1 MKYPP
6 IVQRIGL
13 APPKSYHPTWSE
25 QAPDGRWRRYSYE
38 ELVARDKANLDI
50 FWLRDEGI
58 DDGDHLLDP
67 DVLAAEIVEDLA
79 AALEQFR
86 EIVADLEER
95 YPVDSLSGH

>member
-50 FWLRDEGI
+50 FWLRDESLE
-58 DDGDHLLDP
+58 DSANLPDP
-67 DVLAAEIVEDLA
+67 DILAAEIVEDLRCVRT
-79 AALEQFR
+79 Q
-86 EIVADLEER
+86 
-95 YPVDSLSGH
+95 P